1 MYLALRQSIIIIA
14 INMAS
19 RDTLKW
25 KNKGNSQAHT
35 HVYSHPQEHVSHIR
49 PVIYVGIRHV
59 CIIPV
64 ARIRLLINKVIVGIV
79 TKRT

>member
-1 MYLALRQSIIIIA
+1 MYLALRQSIVIIA

-19 RDTLKW
+19 RDT
-25 KNKGNSQAHT
+25 GNGRTKEIAT
-35 HVYSHPQEHVSHIR
+35 HVYSHPQEHVSHLR

-79 TKRT
+79 TKQT